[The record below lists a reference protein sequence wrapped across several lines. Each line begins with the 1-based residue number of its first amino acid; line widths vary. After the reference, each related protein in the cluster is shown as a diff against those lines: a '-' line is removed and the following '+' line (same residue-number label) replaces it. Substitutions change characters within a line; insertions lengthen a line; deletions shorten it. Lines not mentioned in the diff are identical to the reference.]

1 MRQIPGCQVKSYI
14 TLGEELI
21 EYVHSTSIPSF
32 LFHGNTLK
40 FSWQLDQSLL
50 IGPVD
55 LPVFLI
61 GTAILIFRYFA
72 PYLPYHYTSLVII
85 GNCAP
90 IFFLLNLDKLIS
102 QKLGNYV
109 KRSFKSQAHLKSMDK
124 LNFTRRKFCAN
135 RAKCCT
141 TLNKRN
147 IVCARISTV
156 KVCTK

>member
-1 MRQIPGCQVKSYI
+1 MFPVRQIPGCQVKSYI

-85 GNCAP
+85 GNCVP
-90 IFFLLNLDKLIS
+90 IFFS
-102 QKLGNYV
+102 
-109 KRSFKSQAHLKSMDK
+109 
-124 LNFTRRKFCAN
+124 
-135 RAKCCT
+135 
-141 TLNKRN
+141 
-147 IVCARISTV
+147 
-156 KVCTK
+156 